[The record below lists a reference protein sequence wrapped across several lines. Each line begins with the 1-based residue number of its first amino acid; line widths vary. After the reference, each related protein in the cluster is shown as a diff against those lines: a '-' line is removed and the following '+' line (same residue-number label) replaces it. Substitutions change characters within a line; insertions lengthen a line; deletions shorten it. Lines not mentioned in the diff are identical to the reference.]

1 LPHVAV
7 FQAFGVCHD
16 CRCITHFF
24 ARIKE
29 NRDGQMKLEW
39 INDRGEWV
47 QVDFLSKT
55 WVEKFIAFIKKV
67 VCTIKR
73 G

>member
-1 LPHVAV
+1 
-7 FQAFGVCHD
+7 
-16 CRCITHFF
+16 
-24 ARIKE
+24 
-29 NRDGQMKLEW
+29 MKLEW